1 MSGEREVGRRL
12 MGGSVDDTELDERAE
27 QVAAHLLIFTYIR
40 KSAYKDLVLNDE
52 LRDRVRQRLDKVGL
66 DFVDHFYSE
75 YFSVRL
81 KSHIESDVTFDW
93 STNMRLH
100 KGAVALVVI
109 LWAKLV
115 LPKRVAEE
123 SRQDIADNNLEM
135 FPEHKPRKAVIL
147 SVHRDALY
155 AEFGQKFG
163 KVNFQRYLGQLRNL
177 GYIAEDRNGTIS
189 EGPLLDLMIDGNELA
204 MKLKD
209 SVLWDIL
216 GAEAESQAAQ
226 AVLPAVGGA
235 AARRVSADEIGY
247 PEGMD
252 RRMVLEE
259 LGETLEDTADFDEH
273 DAEPEGRSW
282 QKRTAAPKLEPA
294 ADPMV
299 EEEDELDDALW
310 PGPQDEPESTDDGDL
325 E

>member
-1 MSGEREVGRRL
+1 MTHEHEGGRFAGRPL
-12 MGGSVDDTELDERAE
+12 DDPELDERAE
-27 QVAAHLLIFTYIR
+27 QVASHLLIFTYIR
-40 KSAYKDLVLNDE
+40 KSAYKDLVLNDD
-52 LRDRVRQRLDKVGL
+52 LRDRVRARLDKVGL

-100 KGAVALVVI
+100 KGAIALVVI

-123 SRQDIADNNLEM
+123 SRQDMDDNNLEM
-135 FPEHKPRKAVIL
+135 FPEHKPRKPVVL

-177 GYIAEDRNGTIS
+177 GYIAEDRNGTIT

-216 GAEAESQAAQ
+216 GAEAEAHAAQ
-226 AVLPAVGGA
+226 VVLPALGGGGS
-235 AARRVSADEIGY
+235 RRIREDEIGY

-252 RRMVLEE
+252 RRTVLEA
-259 LGETLEDTADFDEH
+259 LGEEPDGAEAHDPGGGAEAPGEDGKPRVGVPDT
-273 DAEPEGRSW
+273 
-282 QKRTAAPKLEPA
+282 
-294 ADPMV
+294 DPMMDDG
-299 EEEDELDDALW
+299 DELDDALW
-310 PGPQDEPESTDDGDL
+310 PGPSDDLDQ
-325 E
+325 